1 MLNPIR
7 AATSRP
13 HLLDDDVDPAG
24 PAWAHASGWELR
36 TARLRRVSCVVLSSN
51 QAPLLVEMMPRLS
64 DLLTEFGYPWEVVVV
79 DVESL
84 DDTARVLSP
93 WLDVPGFRLVSI
105 PRAFNRLHGLA
116 QGLAEARGDAVV
128 TCTPGDRRWASAI
141 PQLLLQWE
149 SGSKL
154 ICPASSRHA
163 DPQPERDVDTGSLPA
178 ALSRLAL
185 LDRQVIE
192 RLRIST

>member
-1 MLNPIR
+1 MLNPIQ
-7 AATSRP
+7 AGGARP
-13 HLLDDDVDPAG
+13 RLSDDDSDAAG
-24 PAWAHASGWELR
+24 RLWAHASGWELR
-36 TARLRRVSCVVLSSN
+36 TGRLRRVSCVVLASN
-51 QAPLLVEMMPRLS
+51 QAHALGQMLPRLS
-64 DLLTEFGYPWEVVVV
+64 DMLTEFGYPWEIIVV

-84 DDTARVLSP
+84 DDAARSLTT
-93 WLDVPGFRLVSI
+93 WLQVPGIRLIHI

-128 TCTPGDRRWASAI
+128 TCTPGDSRWETGI

-154 ICPASSRHA
+154 ICPATPRGTA
-163 DPQPERDVDTGSLPA
+163 ERPEPQGDSGSLPA

-192 RLRIST
+192 RLRISA